1 MLGVCFV
8 LVAKTRMSEHLENVG
23 EQNGP
28 NRLEESTNGPELPTQ
43 VVRRK
48 PSNVQDV
55 GEQDVGCPMV
65 QCWVQVE
72 HHSGISIGSP
82 QLAKCEGPETS
93 GGYPRMIQ

>member
-1 MLGVCFV
+1 MM
-8 LVAKTRMSEHLENVG
+8 VAKTRMSEHLENVG

-43 VVRRK
+43 VVRRH
-48 PSNVQDV
+48 SNVQDV

-72 HHSGISIGSP
+72 HHSGISSGSP
-82 QLAKCEGPETS
+82 PLAKCEGPETS